1 MALTAGDLDHLL
13 VRQRLEETQLCGA
26 AAATETRVA
35 VLTRSLREHISITGQ
50 VQNVTLTAGNLSDA
64 AHTVL
69 NLLLLVLLAETGVIL
84 VLAGDLLLV
93 VLLHA
98 HAAGGLAVGLLETV
112 VHVVAL
118 GIVAHELVRVLVNLT
133 RAAGSLIFLRLFR
146 NVVVRLIEVVRGR
159 YIILVVFLGLVEALS
174 LILLLL
180 LLLGSDALRAL
191 RPVRRVAQRFALL
204 DLLVDDREVALRILL
219 VERCHAE
226 LLMDQSLLLASRGPV
241 AIVRIVAEAE
251 VVSVLFGGAAS
262 LALSVDKGVDG
273 AHTPEEGL
281 ILCIRKRVTQKGL
294 KVPSIT

>member
-1 MALTAGDLDHLL
+1 M
-13 VRQRLEETQLCGA
+13 
-26 AAATETRVA
+26 
-35 VLTRSLREHISITGQ
+35 
-50 VQNVTLTAGNLSDA
+50 TLTAGNLSDA

-146 NVVVRLIEVVRGR
+146 NVVVRLIEVVRGS

-174 LILLLL
+174 LVLLLL

-219 VERCHAE
+219 VKRCHAE

-241 AIVRIVAEAE
+241 SIVRIVAEAE
-251 VVSVLFGGAAS
+251 FVSVLFGGAAS

>member
-13 VRQRLEETQLCGA
+13 VRQRLEETQLSGA

-35 VLTRSLREHISITGQ
+35 VLTRSLREHISITSQ

-112 VHVVAL
+112 VHVAL
-118 GIVAHELVRVLVNLT
+118 VIVAHELVRVLVNLT
-133 RAAGSLIFLRLFR
+133 CAAGSLIFLRLFR
-146 NVVVRLIEVVRGR
+146 NVVVRLIKMVRGR
-159 YIILVVFLGLVEALS
+159 YIILVVFLGLVKALS
-174 LILLLL
+174 LVLLLL

-191 RPVRRVAQRFALL
+191 RPVRRVAQRLALL

-219 VERCHAE
+219 VKRCHAE
-226 LLMDQSLLLASRGPV
+226 LLVDQSLLLASRGPV

-251 VVSVLFGGAAS
+251 VVPVLF
-262 LALSVDKGVDG
+262 
-273 AHTPEEGL
+273 
-281 ILCIRKRVTQKGL
+281 
-294 KVPSIT
+294 